1 MPELRTFRSGGLL
14 AALTFAAAC
23 APATSSSPV
32 ATAPAT
38 VAMTPVVPPT
48 QTASVPPRELHWF
61 RNAAE
66 MRGIY
71 LEVYHAAGEQL
82 DRLAAQNAP
91 QTWAV
96 ILDAD
101 ETVIDNSTFQVELNA
116 ANAVYTEDAW
126 KRWVYREAATALP
139 GAVDFT
145 RLAHRLGGRVVIVTN
160 RDSSYCAPTRENL
173 AKDSIEA
180 DLVLCRPTASGDKNP
195 RFLSVIN
202 GTASPSLPA
211 LKVLMWVGDNIQDF
225 PNLTQNLRDRN
236 EIDYSQ
242 FGREYFLL
250 PNPMYGS
257 WERVPYR

>member
-1 MPELRTFRSGGLL
+1 MTGTRLFRIASAL
-14 AALTFAAAC
+14 AAIVLAAAC
-23 APATSSSPV
+23 APATTSSPV
-32 ATAPAT
+32 ATAPST
-38 VAMTPVVPPT
+38 VMAQVLPAT
-48 QTASVPPRELHWF
+48 QTAAVPPRDLHWF
-61 RNAAE
+61 RNSAE

-71 LEVYHAAGEQL
+71 LEVYRAAGEQL
-82 DRLAAQNAP
+82 DKVAAQTAP

-116 ANAVYTEDAW
+116 TNAVYSEAAW
-126 KRWVYREAATALP
+126 NGWVLREAATALP

-145 RLAHRLGGRVVIVTN
+145 RLVHRLGGRVVIVTN
-160 RDSSYCAPTRENL
+160 RDSSYCEPTRENL

-180 DLVLCRPTASGDKNP
+180 DLVLCRPTPSGDKNP

-225 PNLTQNLRDRN
+225 PNLTQSLRDRN

-257 WERVPYR
+257 WEKVPYR